1 MKLDIKKTML
11 IGFGFLAATIA
22 WAVYNAYVPLL
33 LNDYLPEHFTVIP
46 NLVWLGKATAIGAIM
61 TIDNIFGA
69 VFQPIFGS
77 VSDKTR
83 TRYGRRMPFI
93 MVGIP
98 ICAVAFFF
106 IPYTTVLWALICVVV
121 LFNFIMSIWRAPVVA
136 LMPDL
141 TPSRYRSQANG
152 IINFMGGVGTLIAFL
167 VGGLLFN
174 WGGMKYPFALGALV
188 MVVALVVLKI
198 FIREPMRPIEEPM
211 ETPAVKNNKDK
222 EQKPQLTEEQK
233 RRKRKSLAAILIAI
247 LFWFMG
253 YNAVETFFTLYVTS
267 TFTNASGALLSGGD
281 ATLML
286 SVFSIAFLAFAIP
299 AGFIGARVG
308 RKKIILAGL
317 AGITIL
323 FVIMF
328 FVSDQKLLY
337 ILLTLGGLCWAAIN
351 VNSLPMVVD
360 MTGFSS
366 LGKYTGYYY
375 LFSFSASIVSPIL
388 FGALR
393 DFMQTYHILFIYSA
407 IAFAVAFV
415 SMLFISKGDGEAK
428 KYTREPLPAADLPD

>member
-1 MKLDIKKTML
+1 MKLDYKKTML
-11 IGFGFLAATIA
+11 IGFGFLATSIA

-33 LNDYLPEHFTVIP
+33 LNDYLPEKCTIIP
-46 NLVWLGKATAIGAIM
+46 DVFWLGKATAIGAIM

-77 VSDKTR
+77 ISDKTR
-83 TRYGRRMPFI
+83 TRFGRRMPFI
-93 MVGIP
+93 MFGIP

-106 IPYTTVLWALICVVV
+106 IPYTTVLWALVTVLI

-141 TPSRYRSQANG
+141 TPSRFRSQANG
-152 IINFMGGVGTLIAFL
+152 IINFMGGIGTLIAFL
-167 VGGLLFN
+167 AGGLLFN

-188 MVVALVVLKI
+188 MIVALIILKI
-198 FIREPMRPIEEPM
+198 FIREPMHPIEEMAEDPKK
-211 ETPAVKNNKDK
+211 EAEPKSALTPQEK
-222 EQKPQLTEEQK
+222 Q
-233 RRKRKSLAAILIAI
+233 RKKKSLIAILVAI

-253 YNAVETFFTLYVTS
+253 YNAVETFFTLYVTT
-267 TFTNASGALLSGGD
+267 TFTNASGGFLSGGD
-281 ATLML
+281 ASLML
-286 SVFSIAFLAFAIP
+286 SVFSLSFLAFAIP
-299 AGFIGARVG
+299 AGFIGARAG
-308 RKKIILAGL
+308 RKRTILTGL

-323 FVIMF
+323 FLIMF
-328 FVSDQKLLY
+328 FVSDQTLLY
-337 ILLTLGGLCWAAIN
+337 ILLILGGLCWAAIN

-388 FGALR
+388 FGAIR
-393 DFMQTYHILFIYSA
+393 DFTQTYQILFIYSA
-407 IAFAVAFV
+407 IAFSVAFI

-428 KYTREPLPAADLPD
+428 KVPLAPPSL

>member
-1 MKLDIKKTML
+1 MKLDYKKTML
-11 IGFGFLAATIA
+11 IGFGFLATSIS

-33 LNDYLPEHFTVIP
+33 LNDYLPEQFTVIP
-46 NLVWLGKATAIGAIM
+46 DVFWLGKATAIGAIM

-69 VFQPIFGS
+69 IFQPIFGS
-77 VSDKTR
+77 ISDKTR
-83 TRYGRRMPFI
+83 TRFGRRMPFI

-106 IPYTTVLWALICVVV
+106 IPYTTVLWALITVLI

-141 TPSRYRSQANG
+141 TPSRFRSQANG

-167 VGGLLFN
+167 AGGLLFN
-174 WGGMKYPFALGALV
+174 WGGMDYPFALGAIV
-188 MVVALVVLKI
+188 MVIALVVLKI
-198 FIREPMRPIEEPM
+198 FIREPMRPIEEPV
-211 ETPAVKNNKDK
+211 EKPAKKAKAPKPELTVQ
-222 EQKPQLTEEQK
+222 QKK
-233 RRKRKSLAAILIAI
+233 RKRKSLLAILIAI

-253 YNAVETFFTLYVTS
+253 YNAVETFFTLYVTT
-267 TFTNASGALLSGGD
+267 TFKNASGVFLSGGD
-281 ATLML
+281 ASLML
-286 SVFSIAFLAFAIP
+286 SVFSLAFLAFAIP

-308 RKKIILAGL
+308 RKKTILTGL
-317 AGITIL
+317 AGITVL
-323 FVIMF
+323 FLIMF
-328 FVSDQKLLY
+328 FISDQTILYTLL
-337 ILLTLGGLCWAAIN
+337 ILGGLCWAAIN

-388 FGALR
+388 FGAIR
-393 DFMQTYHILFIYSA
+393 DFSQSYQNLFIYSA

-428 KYTREPLPAADLPD
+428 KYTKEPLPSAEFPD

>member
-11 IGFGFLAATIA
+11 IGFGFLATSIA

-33 LNDYLPEHFTVIP
+33 LNDYLPESLTVIP
-46 NLVWLGKATAIGAIM
+46 DVFWLGKATAIGAIM

-69 VFQPIFGS
+69 IFQPVFGS

-83 TRYGRRMPFI
+83 TRFGRRMPFI

-106 IPYTTVLWALICVVV
+106 IPYTTVLWALITVII
-121 LFNFIMSIWRAPVVA
+121 LFNFVMSIWRAPVVA

-152 IINFMGGVGTLIAFL
+152 IINFMGGIGTLIAFL
-167 VGGLLFN
+167 AGGLLFN
-174 WGGMKYPFALGALV
+174 WGGMKYPFALGAIV
-188 MVVALVVLKI
+188 MVIALVVLKI
-198 FIREPMRPIEEPM
+198 FIREPMHPIEEPS
-211 ETPAVKNNKDK
+211 VKTEDKKEDK
-222 EQKPQLTEEQK
+222 EQKPQLTEGQR
-233 RRKRKSLAAILIAI
+233 RRKRKSLIAILIAI

-253 YNAVETFFTLYVTS
+253 YNAVETFFTLYVTT
-267 TFTNASGALLSGGD
+267 TFKNASGAFLSGGD

-308 RKKIILAGL
+308 RKKTILTGL
-317 AGITIL
+317 AGITLL
-323 FVIMF
+323 FLIMF

-337 ILLTLGGLCWAAIN
+337 ILLILGGLCWAAIN

-375 LFSFSASIVSPIL
+375 LFSFSASIISPIF

-393 DFMQTYHILFIYSA
+393 DFAQSYHILFIYSA
-407 IAFAVAFV
+407 IAFAVAFI
-415 SMLFISKGDGEAK
+415 SMLFISKGDGESK
-428 KYTREPLPAADLPD
+428 KHKEEPLPAAGLEG